1 LTETLAD
8 LALAALLAA
17 NAVWCALLHRRLRR
31 LGTAERGELEAFVAA
46 LGAASG
52 RAESA
57 IAGLR
62 EAALEA
68 EARLREQGDSAR
80 QRGGELARL
89 VESGSRLAR
98 RLEADLGH
106 GARGLAAA
114 TGGPGRAGLGP
125 ARGRLDQ
132 DADRPPA
139 FQRPGPSA
147 ARPPER
153 HAPADAAL
161 EGAPTAPLPPPPD
174 ALLRA
179 LETLR

>member
-106 GARGLAAA
+106 GVRGLAAA
-114 TGGPGRAGLGP
+114 TGGPGRAGQGT
-125 ARGRLDQ
+125 ARGRPEQ
-132 DADRPPA
+132 DADRPVV
-139 FQRPGPSA
+139 QRPGSGAP
-147 ARPPER
+147 RPPER
-153 HAPADAAL
+153 HAPADAAPG
-161 EGAPTAPLPPPPD
+161 GAPPLPPPPD